1 MNNQQIDPEK
11 MTRQQYREWQKRQ
24 ASKNNRLR
32 PGNKEPVN
40 DTDTLND
47 EFQDVGP
54 STESEPIMPR
64 QAVKQAQAQELA
76 EEKTVQLKRR
86 LNWAILG
93 LGVAIIIVYLI
104 LFFVG

>member
-1 MNNQQIDPEK
+1 MNNQQINPEK

-24 ASKNNRLR
+24 ASKNNR
-32 PGNKEPVN
+32 PVSGNEGLVN
-40 DTDTLND
+40 DTDNLND
-47 EFQDVGP
+47 GFENVGP
-54 STESEPIMPR
+54 STEAEPMMPR

-76 EEKTVQLKRR
+76 ERKTAQLKRR

-93 LGVAIIIVYLI
+93 LSLAIIVVYLI